1 MANDEDPR
9 TNASVVPHADD
20 GYSDGTLGMPISGYH
35 GLGLSAKQLP
45 RKADPVQ
52 RQGLWVGI
60 PWKIILLA
68 CAGVTA
74 ALLVFGL
81 LFTIV
86 SHLVT

>member
-45 RKADPVQ
+45 RKAEPI
-52 RQGLWVGI
+52 RREGLWVGV

-68 CAGVTA
+68 CGGVIA
-74 ALLVFGL
+74 SLLVFGVLLTL
-81 LFTIV
+81 LF
-86 SHLVT
+86 HL